1 MAFNDNEPRRIHGN
15 GEVNNWGQR
24 VKSYKNQEK
33 RRKKGQIRYL
43 YKNTCKTNLLR
54 NVDWEWKPP
63 STYQG
68 VLLVFIGDESNDG
81 KGGKEGKGGFEPME
95 TEELV
100 ESKV

>member
-1 MAFNDNEPRRIHGN
+1 M
-15 GEVNNWGQR
+15 
-24 VKSYKNQEK
+24 
-33 RRKKGQIRYL
+33 
-43 YKNTCKTNLLR
+43 R
-54 NVDWEWKPP
+54 NVDWDWKPP

-100 ESKV
+100 ESKVKPIKSRITPIQILPLTTINDMGHI

>member
-15 GEVNNWGQR
+15 GEVNNWGTK

-33 RRKKGQIRYL
+33 RRKKGQIPHF
-43 YKNTCKTNLLR
+43 YKNTSKLTFCATQTENGSHFDL
-54 NVDWEWKPP
+54 P
-63 STYQG
+63 G
-68 VLLVFIGDESNDG
+68 FLLVFIGDESNDG